1 MERTVSI
8 RLSVYVQL
16 APSKRPLP
24 SELLLENA
32 KMEMMPRVLL
42 IIPTTSYR
50 ATDFFEAAESLGIE
64 VTVAAEEPLPL
75 VGPEQFIAID
85 CERPQEAA
93 RAIVDLAT
101 TTPIDA
107 IVPVDDAGVTIAAL
121 SAQELGL
128 PHNPPSAAAAT
139 RDKALMRELLAAAE
153 VDQPS
158 FAVTE
163 SDGRVEAAKIG
174 FPLVVK
180 PLSLSGSR
188 GVIRVNSAEELE
200 PAIRMVRDIAG
211 AEKIL
216 IEEFIPGPEVA
227 VEGIVWQGELEV
239 LAIFDK
245 PDPLEGPFFEET
257 IYVTPSSLEPPMQA
271 EVERVTQTA
280 IDGLGL
286 TEGPIH
292 AELRIAPTGRPRL
305 IEVAARSIG
314 GICGRSLS
322 FGLLDTPL
330 EALILRHALGRR
342 ASLPQKPGPSGVMMI
357 PIPKRGILKGVN
369 GIESAREVTGIRSIE
384 ITMSAGASVRPV
396 PESDRYLGFIFA
408 SGPDSASVES
418 ALRRAHGL
426 LEIDID

>member
-1 MERTVSI
+1 
-8 RLSVYVQL
+8 VQL
-16 APSKRPLP
+16 VPSKRPLG
-24 SELLLENA
+24 LEVA
-32 KMEMMPRVLL
+32 KMDLMPRVLL

-75 VGPEQFIAID
+75 VAPERFVAID
-85 CERPQEAA
+85 CARPQEAA

-101 TTPIDA
+101 STPIDA
-107 IVPVDDAGVTIAAL
+107 IVPVDDAGVMIAAL
-121 SAQELGL
+121 AAEELGL
-128 PHNPPSAAAAT
+128 PHNRPSAAAAT
-139 RDKALMRELLAAAE
+139 RNKALMRTLLAAAE

-163 SDGRVEAAKIG
+163 GDGLAEAAKIG

-188 GVIRVNSAEELE
+188 GVIRVNSSADLE
-200 PAIRMVRDIAG
+200 GAIRMVRDIAG
-211 AEKIL
+211 DPEIL
-216 IEEFIPGPEVA
+216 IEEFVFGPEVA
-227 VEGIVWQGELEV
+227 VEGIVWNGELEV

-257 IYVTPSSLEPPMQA
+257 IYVTPSTLDPPIQT
-271 EVERVTQTA
+271 EVARVTQAA
-280 IDGLGL
+280 IAGLGL

-292 AELRIAPTGRPRL
+292 AELRIAPGGRPRL
-305 IEVAARSIG
+305 LEVAARSIG
-314 GICGRSLS
+314 GICGRSLN

-342 ASLPQKPGPSGVMMI
+342 ASLPQKPGASGVMMI
-357 PIPKRGILKGVN
+357 PIPKRGILKGVD
-369 GIESAREVTGIRSIE
+369 GIDSALEVVGIRSIE
-384 ITMSAGASVRPV
+384 ITMPPGTSIRPV

-408 SGPDSASVES
+408 SGPDPATVES
-418 ALRRAHGL
+418 SLRQAHSRL
-426 LEIDID
+426 QIDIA

>member
-1 MERTVSI
+1 V
-8 RLSVYVQL
+8 
-16 APSKRPLP
+16 
-24 SELLLENA
+24 
-32 KMEMMPRVLL
+32 PRVLL

-64 VTVAAEEPLPL
+64 VTVAAEKPLPL
-75 VGPEQFIAID
+75 VGPERFIAID

-93 RAIVDLAT
+93 RAIVELAT

-107 IVPVDDAGVTIAAL
+107 IVPVDDAGVVIAAL
-121 SAQELGL
+121 AAQELGL
-128 PHNPPSAAAAT
+128 PHNPPHAAAAT
-139 RDKALMRELLAAAE
+139 RDKALMRDLLAAAE

-163 SDGRVEAAKIG
+163 GDGMVEAAKIG

-180 PLSLSGSR
+180 PNSLSGSR
-188 GVIRVNSAEELE
+188 GVIRVDSPDDLE
-200 PAIRMVRDIAG
+200 PTMKMVREIAG
-211 AEKIL
+211 DPKIV
-216 IEEFIPGPEVA
+216 IEEFVPGPEVA
-227 VEGIVWQGELEV
+227 VEGIVWNGELEV

-257 IYVTPSSLEPPMQA
+257 IYVTPSTLEPPMQT
-271 EVERVTQTA
+271 EVKRVTQTA

-292 AELRIAPTGRPRL
+292 AELRIARTGRPRV

-314 GICGRSLS
+314 GICGRSLN

-330 EALILRHALGRR
+330 EALILRHAMGRR
-342 ASLPQKPGPSGVMMI
+342 ASLPRKQGASGVMMI
-357 PIPKRGILKGVN
+357 PIPKRGILKGVT
-369 GIESAREVTGIRSIE
+369 GIDSARQVAGIRSIE
-384 ITMSAGASVRPV
+384 ITTSAGAALRPV

-408 SGPDSASVES
+408 SGPDPASVENS
-418 ALRRAHGL
+418 LRRAHGRL
-426 LEIDID
+426 QIDID